1 MKCIFI
7 YNPISGRGKIFRYL
21 SYIESRLHEVYETVD
36 LYASKSASDVINKVQ
51 EASTIYDAII
61 FSGGD
66 GTFNDVCSGI
76 SSCGRRPTLGYIPM
90 GTAND
95 IAHNLKIP
103 CNVKKDLDIIVG
115 QNKAYHDVGKVN
127 DQYFMYILAIGAG
140 SASSYTTNQ
149 DVKKILGR
157 LAYVR
162 EVLKEFNNSNLI
174 DAKLIDGV
182 NVIKKEVPLMLIMN
196 SHNVG
201 GMRVNPYT
209 SLNDGSFDIFMV
221 NNGKQKGRINI
232 IFTFLVGIF
241 GFRKKP
247 ATTYRCSE
255 FDVEIKNDDSW
266 CVDGEKGPSGS
277 VHVQNIH
284 NHLTIFVPKKYST
297 NGKKKK

>member
-7 YNPISGRGKIFRYL
+7 YNPVSGKGKIFKYL
-21 SYIESRLHEVYETVD
+21 SYIEKRLHEVYDIVD
-36 LYASKSASDVINKVQ
+36 LYASKSSQDVYDKVQ

-66 GTFNDVCSGI
+66 GTFNDVCCGI

-103 CNVKKDLDIIVG
+103 RNVRKDMNIIVD
-115 QNKAYHDVGKVN
+115 QYKVYHDVGKIN
-127 DQYFMYILAIGAG
+127 DAYFMYVLAIGAG

-157 LAYVR
+157 LAYIRDIV
-162 EVLKEFNNSNLI
+162 KEFNKSNLI
-174 DAKLIDGV
+174 DAKIIDG
-182 NVIKKEVPLMLIMN
+182 NNIIKKKVPLMLVMN
-196 SHNVG
+196 SYNVG
-201 GMRVNPYT
+201 GMRVNPFT
-209 SLNDGSFDIFMV
+209 RLNDGSFDIFMI
-221 NNGKQKGRINI
+221 NNGKQMGRLNI

-241 GFRKKP
+241 GFKKKP

-255 FDVEIKNDDSW
+255 FDVEVAENDIW
-266 CVDGEKGPSGS
+266 CVDGEKGPSGP
-277 VHVQNIH
+277 VHIQNIH
-284 NHLTIFVPKKYST
+284 NHLTIFVPKKFSIK
-297 NGKKKK
+297 GKKKK